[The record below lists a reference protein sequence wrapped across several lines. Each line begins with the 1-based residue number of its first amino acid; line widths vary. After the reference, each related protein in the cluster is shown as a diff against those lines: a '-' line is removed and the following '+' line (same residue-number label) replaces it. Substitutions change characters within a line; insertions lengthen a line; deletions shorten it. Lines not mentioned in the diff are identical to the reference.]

1 MQINAFS
8 KKLHVDEEHQLKKSM
23 TVDVDPNPKT
33 MIKSRVQ
40 ELVLFAKKFTNPYVD
55 LTEKRTYFFY

>member
-40 ELVLFAKKFTNPYVD
+40 ELVLFVKKFTNPYVD
-55 LTEKRTYFFY
+55 LTEKRT